1 MSAPQVPSAEKNHP
15 RMQRVDL
22 SSDNLT
28 FAQRQKIDSY
38 NKTQHAKFQKK
49 IGFRRARVLGVV
61 ISSFVFSVYGY
72 TIYQL
77 SKDKDLIKEMEKE
90 VMEFNK

>member
-22 SSDNLT
+22 SNDHLT
-28 FAQRQKIDSY
+28 EAQRQKIESY
-38 NKTQHAKFQKK
+38 NRTQHQKFQKK
-49 IGFRRARVLGVV
+49 IGFRRARILGICVT
-61 ISSFVFSVYGY
+61 SFVFSIYGY
-72 TIYQL
+72 TVYQMA
-77 SKDKDLIKEMEKE
+77 KDKDLIGEMEKE